1 MAKRNRDGVSLK
13 DDPRMRDVVSWNRI
27 RDMVFEDAIDRAW
40 GCALYRLNRV
50 GLINSEQRE
59 AGDRYWK
66 LIDDYKKTQQIDP
79 DEALDDKD
87 RESKLGRIKKA
98 KDKREEVIELL
109 GGGRMLLDDLILSE
123 VYPTNEREKKLLV
136 AMLEAL
142 NIFFSK
148 GTKRKPRIRDIIYE
162 GA

>member
-1 MAKRNRDGVSLK
+1 MARRNKGDVALK
-13 DDPRMRDVVSWNRI
+13 DDPRVRDVVGWNRI
-27 RDMVFEDAIDRAW
+27 KVMVFEEACDRAW

-50 GLINSEQRE
+50 GLINTEQRE

-123 VYPTNEREKKLLV
+123 IYPTSEREKKLLV

-148 GTKRKPRIRDIIYE
+148 GTKRKPRFRDIIYE